1 VTDTLEGLLRVD
13 GEGLA
18 FQPCSSSGVAW
29 VFEAPGADLRVAAQD
44 LNVGGERP
52 IRARVVGESV
62 RPPDEGAAA
71 GYRDAIRVVQ
81 WVYLAEDTVG
91 CEGVDGGIVGN
102 AGP

>member
-1 VTDTLEGLLRVD
+1 MTDTLEGLLKVD

-18 FQPCSSSGVAW
+18 FQPCNSADVAW
-29 VFEAPGADLRVAAQD
+29 VFEAPGADLREAAKE
-44 LNVGGERP
+44 LIGGGKHP

-62 RPPDEGAAA
+62 MPPDEGAGA
-71 GYRDAIRVVQ
+71 GYPDAIRVVQ

-91 CEGVDGGIVGN
+91 CAEVGGGIFGN